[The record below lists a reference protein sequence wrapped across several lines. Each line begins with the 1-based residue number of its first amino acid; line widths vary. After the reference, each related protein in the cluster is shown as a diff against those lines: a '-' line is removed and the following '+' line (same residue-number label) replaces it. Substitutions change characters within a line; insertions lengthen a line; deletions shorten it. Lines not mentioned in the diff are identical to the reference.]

1 MLADPLHA
9 LFEPG
14 RWPVFAL
21 VSARVSGLMLMAPL
35 WSMPGLPK
43 MVRAGIVVLLTLL
56 LMPLVA
62 SVRVPEAA
70 LALPLPLAGEL
81 MVGLLIG
88 LTAAVIVYGVTLAG
102 EVISL
107 QMGLSLGHA
116 LAPTPEA
123 EVSSVGQLQ
132 SVLGLLIY
140 ASVGG
145 HLMLIRGLADS
156 LSVLPPGVLPSFE
169 AVGRSG
175 ALLFGTL
182 FSTAL
187 RAAAPVMV
195 ALLLANVAIAILG
208 RAVPQLNAMMVSFPI
223 TIGLGL
229 LVLGLALPSIGG
241 AVVGWIEGLPRDLAG
256 VVSTLPAHP

>member
-1 MLADPLHA
+1 MTDPLHA
-9 LFEPG
+9 LFQPG

-43 MVRAGIVVLLTLL
+43 TVRAAVVVLLTLL
-56 LMPLVA
+56 LMPLVPDA
-62 SVRVPEAA
+62 RVPEAA

-81 MVGLLIG
+81 MIGLLIG
-88 LTAAVIVYGVTLAG
+88 LTAAVIVYGVTLGG

-116 LAPTPEA
+116 LAPTPEV

-132 SVLGLLIY
+132 SVLALLIY

-156 LSVLPPGVLPSFE
+156 LAVLPPGVLPSFE
-169 AVGRSG
+169 GAGRS
-175 ALLFGTL
+175 AAMLFGTL
-182 FSTAL
+182 FSTAV

-229 LVLGLALPSIGG
+229 LVLGLALPAIGG
-241 AVVGWIEGLPRDLAG
+241 AVVGWVQGLPRDVTSVLQ
-256 VVSTLPAHP
+256 TLPVRP